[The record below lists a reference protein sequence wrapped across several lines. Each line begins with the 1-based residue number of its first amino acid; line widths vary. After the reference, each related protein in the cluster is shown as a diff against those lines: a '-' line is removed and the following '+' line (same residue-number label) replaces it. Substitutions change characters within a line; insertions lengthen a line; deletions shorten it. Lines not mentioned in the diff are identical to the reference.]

1 MVETDLGL
9 QSVNPQTRLY
19 SQILLDIQV
28 QDLKDRLFTY
38 RVPESLHDEVFVG
51 AQVLVP
57 FGSQMVAGYVI
68 SLLTD
73 FDEERESFK
82 VKEILEVVDPLPLF
96 DESYID
102 FLAFIAAKYCASMQD
117 VVSAAVPSCLVSKVK
132 RHVRLVDRT
141 VSGAEILLS
150 PAAYLVFTL
159 LQGSAKGILSLS
171 ALRRRFESEGKRR
184 KPKLTVQDFLQSMRH
199 LSRLGYITI
208 DEVEESGSSM
218 KTELW
223 LRASGLPPRTAKQ
236 KQVLAA
242 FKEKESPGLA
252 ENPDA
257 NPDLNPDANPDLNPD
272 LNPDASPPPSPAP
285 SPDSDIDVA
294 LSLAN
299 LMQKSGVSRATI
311 DKMVKEGMLE
321 SFEKEVVRDA
331 LGRLPGA
338 LVDNYSALPELTEEQ
353 KAVYGIL
360 LPALEECFSLKD
372 QSQQFYEPW
381 LLHGV
386 TGSGKTEIYLRLI
399 ARCLELGRTAL
410 FLVPEIALTPQL
422 SGRLKA
428 RFGALV
434 AVWHSGISAGERYDA
449 WRRLR
454 SGEVRVLLGA
464 RSAIL
469 ANIPD
474 LGLIVLDEEHD
485 GSYKQSTPAPRYN
498 ARDLAVEKA
507 RRCGAL
513 VLFGSATPDLASFE
527 RARQKDR
534 ILSMKNRVHQPVMP
548 RVEIVDMRQ
557 GKGAM
562 LAGSEIF
569 SRRLAD
575 ALKDRLEKGEQSV
588 LLINRRGYAS
598 HIFCQACG
606 TPQTCKNCSVS
617 LVLHSNLRHKVNL
630 EEAADQSLFSAGG
643 YLACHHC
650 GFRQPLKEECSSC
663 QGPFLK
669 IAGVGTQKV
678 EKEVSK
684 FLPAA
689 RIVRLDSDVVRRK
702 GAFEEVLAKFTE
714 GEADI
719 LIGTQMVAKG
729 LDIAK
734 VTLVGV
740 LLADSAFNLPD
751 YRSSER
757 GFQLLTQVA
766 GRAGRGETPGSV
778 ILQTYTPELP
788 VLNLASRHDYAGF
801 FAPEIES
808 RRYLDYP
815 PFARLTRVLL
825 SGEDEM
831 LVQSVSEIVAEEISY
846 LMEDE
851 ADEDE
856 LKILGPAPCL
866 IERIKGR
873 YRYHLIIKNKGGER
887 LQRLLVDYLR
897 GRRFGPAVSLAVDV
911 DAIDL
916 I

>member
-9 QSVNPQTRLY
+9 QSVCPQTRLY

-38 RVPESLHDEVFVG
+38 RVPASLHDEVFVG

-68 SLLTD
+68 SLVTD

-141 VSGAEILLS
+141 VSGDEILLS

-199 LSRLGYITI
+199 LSRLGYLTI
-208 DEVEESGSSM
+208 DEVEESGSSV

-223 LRASGLPPRTAKQ
+223 LRASGVPPRTAKQ
-236 KQVLAA
+236 KLVMEIFDQASQIEDS
-242 FKEKESPGLA
+242 KEI
-252 ENPDA
+252 DA
-257 NPDLNPDANPDLNPD
+257 QSEEVKQARDGFEKSLDLNHRVFSQAEF
-272 LNPDASPPPSPAP
+272 
-285 SPDSDIDVA
+285 
-294 LSLAN
+294 SLAS
-299 LMQKSGVSRATI
+299 LVQKSAVSRATI
-311 DKMVKEGMLE
+311 DKMIKEGMLE

-338 LVDNYSALPELTEEQ
+338 LVDNYSALPELTAEQ
-353 KAVYGIL
+353 KDVYSVL
-360 LPALEECFSLKD
+360 LPALEECLSLKNPSNIISED
-372 QSQQFYEPW
+372 NSQQFFEPW

-507 RRCGAL
+507 KRCGSL

-527 RARQKDR
+527 RARQNGR
-534 ILSMKNRVHQPVMP
+534 ILTMKNRVHQPVMP

-557 GKGAM
+557 GRGAM

-606 TPQTCKNCSVS
+606 TPQTCRNCSVS

-630 EEAADQSLFSAGG
+630 EETADQSLFSAGG

-684 FLPAA
+684 FLPNA

-851 ADEDE
+851 AAEDE

-887 LQRLLVDYLR
+887 LQRILVDYLK
-897 GRRFGPAVSLAVDV
+897 GRRFGPAVSMAVDV

>member
-1 MVETDLGL
+1 MVETELGL

-141 VSGAEILLS
+141 LSGAEILLS

-208 DEVEESGSSM
+208 DEVEENGSSM

-242 FKEKESPGLA
+242 FQVNESSGLA

-257 NPDLNPDANPDLNPD
+257 NLNTSPDAYSDAKS
-272 LNPDASPPPSPAP
+272 DASLLTSLNTSSNANL
-285 SPDSDIDVA
+285 DTA
-294 LSLAN
+294 LSLAQ
-299 LMQKSGVSRATI
+299 LLQKSGVSRATI

-338 LVDNYSALPELTEEQ
+338 LVDNYIALPELTEEQ
-353 KAVYGIL
+353 KTVYGIL

-372 QSQQFYEPW
+372 QPQKFYEPW

-527 RARQKDR
+527 RARQNDR

-606 TPQTCKNCSVS
+606 TPQTCRNCSVS

-650 GFRQPLKEECSSC
+650 GYRQPLKEECSSC

-684 FLPAA
+684 FLPDA

-702 GAFEEVLAKFTE
+702 GAFEEVLARFTE
-714 GEADI
+714 GQADI